1 MAIKEELK
9 ELTSLKR
16 KYVILGEKMKGALAR
31 GAEAE
36 YSRYKIEYD
45 AIGRTLAKQRAK

>member
-1 MAIKEELK
+1 MPIKEELK

-16 KYVILGEKMKGALAR
+16 KYKVLEEKMKGAKQR
-31 GAEAE
+31 GAETE

-45 AIGRTLAKQRAK
+45 HIGRTLAKRDKK